1 MKPALS
7 HDFQYHALK
16 GQAVLLLALGN
27 RSGALRR
34 FEQMLQ
40 RRPADRYA
48 LASQAHVQVQ
58 LHHLDAAVASLQQLT
73 HISGSGPQEAAAFF
87 NLGYVLQQAGR
98 HDEAGL
104 AFRSAL
110 ALDPALDRAWYGLAL
125 VLIHQRLFPDGGQ
138 ALKKTTALQ
147 PMSPYGWYRLAQ
159 VWLALEQ
166 PEKARA
172 VIAHLR
178 RFEPRVAAQLERE
191 NGLERPPGSL
201 VPLVAVSAGHHAAH

>member
-1 MKPALS
+1 MRPALI
-7 HDFQYHALK
+7 HGFQYYAWK
-16 GQAVLLLALGN
+16 GQALLLLALG
-27 RSGALRR
+27 RRDGALRR

-40 RRPADRYA
+40 RWPADRYV

-58 LHHLDAAVASLQQLT
+58 LHRLDAAVTSLQQLT
-73 HISGSGPQEAAAFF
+73 GVKGSGPQEAAALF
-87 NLGYVLQQAGR
+87 NLGYVLQQAAR

-125 VLIHQRLFPDGGQ
+125 ALIHQRQFPEAVE
-138 ALKKTTALQ
+138 ALKKNTALQ

-159 VWLALEQ
+159 VWLTLGQ
-166 PEKARA
+166 PDKARK

-178 RFEPRVAAQLERE
+178 QFEPRVAAQLERE
-191 NGLERPPGSL
+191 NALTSVEQ
-201 VPLVAVSAGHHAAH
+201 HAAH

>member
-1 MKPALS
+1 MKPALN

-16 GQAVLLLALGN
+16 GLAVLLLALGN

-110 ALDPALDRAWYGLAL
+110 ALDPVLDRAWYGLAL
-125 VLIHQRLFPDGGQ
+125 VLIHQRQFLEAVE
-138 ALKKTTALQ
+138 ALKKNTALQ
-147 PMSPYGWYRLAQ
+147 PMSPYGWYRLVQ
-159 VWLALEQ
+159 VRMALGQ
-166 PEKARA
+166 PEKARKI
-172 VIAHLR
+172 IAHLR
-178 RFEPRVAAQLERE
+178 QFEPRVAAQLERE
-191 NGLERPPGSL
+191 NALTS
-201 VPLVAVSAGHHAAH
+201 VGHHAAQ

>member
-1 MKPALS
+1 MKPALN

-40 RRPADRYA
+40 RRPEDRYA

-73 HISGSGPQEAAAFF
+73 RISGSGSQEAAALF
-87 NLGYVLQQAGR
+87 NLGYVLQQAAR

-110 ALDPALDRAWYGLAL
+110 TLDPALDRAWYGLAL
-125 VLIHQRLFPDGGQ
+125 VLIHQRQFPEAVE
-138 ALKKTTALQ
+138 ALKKNTALQ
-147 PMSPYGWYRLAQ
+147 PMSPYGWYRLVQ
-159 VWLALEQ
+159 VRMALGQ
-166 PEKARA
+166 PEKARKI
-172 VIAHLR
+172 IAHLR
-178 RFEPRVAAQLERE
+178 QFEPRVAAQLERE
-191 NGLERPPGSL
+191 NALTS
-201 VPLVAVSAGHHAAH
+201 VGHHAAQ

>member
-1 MKPALS
+1 MKPALN

-34 FEQMLQ
+34 FAQMLQ

-110 ALDPALDRAWYGLAL
+110 ALDPVLDRAWYGLAL
-125 VLIHQRLFPDGGQ
+125 VLIHQRQFPEAVE
-138 ALKKTTALQ
+138 ALKKNTALQ
-147 PMSPYGWYRLAQ
+147 PMSPYGWYRLVQ
-159 VWLALEQ
+159 VRMALGQ
-166 PEKARA
+166 PEKARKI
-172 VIAHLR
+172 IAHLR
-178 RFEPRVAAQLERE
+178 QFEPRVAAQLERE
-191 NGLERPPGSL
+191 NALTS
-201 VPLVAVSAGHHAAH
+201 VGHHAAQ